1 MKCPMIYRIT
11 QINHRQALF
20 AEDDTPCGEDS
31 FFTELQSFGECANE
45 ECMAYDK
52 VNKIC
57 RRIKY
62 E

>member
-1 MKCPMIYRIT
+1 M
-11 QINHRQALF
+11 NHKQALF
-20 AEDDTPCGEDS
+20 AEDDTVCGENNY
-31 FFTELQSFGECANE
+31 FTEIQSFEDCVGE

-52 VNKIC
+52 ENKTC

>member
-1 MKCPMIYRIT
+1 MKCPIIFRIT
-11 QINHRQALF
+11 QMNHKQALF
-20 AEDDTPCGEDS
+20 AEDDTVCGENNY
-31 FFTELQSFGECANE
+31 FTEIQSFEDCVGE

-52 VNKIC
+52 ENKTC